1 MRLFILLLIVEF
13 TSFAQ
18 EPNFHYKGLTLQLD
32 SVAAGPEVRKMQG
45 LLASEKNPVKRV
57 LLQKALNDYAWLDAL
72 RKDRKVILVNIP
84 SATMRVYS
92 GADQTLQM
100 KVIVGKKSNQTRTLL
115 SKVDQLTINPYW
127 FITRRM
133 ATVELLPKIQKNHQ
147 FLDDNQ
153 IRVLDA
159 KYRVVD
165 AHSINWSNL
174 NKNNFPYILRQN
186 SGENNALGALK
197 FHFNN
202 PFSLYLH
209 DTDSKKLFAAPERF
223 FSHGCIRLEKPK
235 DLARLL
241 LAENHIALD
250 TVKFNHHIK
259 NPKPLALKV
268 KEEYILVIWYSLVDF
283 DEKGEVVYFKDV
295 YGLVQ

>member
-1 MRLFILLLIVEF
+1 MRLFVLLLLVAF
-13 TSFAQ
+13 NSFSQ
-18 EPNFHYKGLTLQLD
+18 EPDFHYKGLSLTLD
-32 SVAAGPEVRKMQG
+32 SVAAGSEVRKIQG
-45 LLASEKNPVKRV
+45 QLGVEKDPVKRV

-72 RKDRKVILVNIP
+72 RKDRKVIFVNIP
-84 SATMRVYS
+84 SAMMRVFS
-92 GADQTLQM
+92 GTEEVLKM

>member
-1 MRLFILLLIVEF
+1 MMKYLLIF
-13 TSFAQ
+13 WSFAAFAQ
-18 EPNFHYKGLTLQLD
+18 EPNFHYKGIALTLD
-32 SVAAGPEVRKMQG
+32 SVAAGSEVLEIRA
-45 LLASEKNPVKRV
+45 LLTVEKDAAKRA
-57 LLQKALNDYAWLDAL
+57 LLQNAAKDYAWLDAL

-84 SATMRVYS
+84 STSMRVYS
-92 GADQTLQM
+92 DGTEVLKM
-100 KVIVGKKSNQTRTLL
+100 KVIVGKKDHQTRTLL

-153 IRVLDA
+153 IQVLNN
-159 KYRVVD
+159 KYSVVD
-165 AHSINWSNL
+165 PHSINWSHL
-174 NKNNFPYILRQN
+174 NKDNFPYILRQN

-259 NPKPLALKV
+259 NPKPLALKA

-283 DEKGEVVYFKDV
+283 DEKGEVVYFRDI
-295 YGLVQ
+295 YR

>member
-1 MRLFILLLIVEF
+1 MWKFILCSFL
-13 TSFAQ
+13 SFAAFSQ
-18 EPNFHYKGLTLQLD
+18 EPDFDYKSISLKLD
-32 SVAAGPEVRKMQG
+32 SVVAGVEVRKIQA
-45 LLASEKNPVKRV
+45 LRVSEKDPSKLV
-57 LLQKALNDYAWLDAL
+57 LLQKAAKDFAWLDAL

-84 SATMRVYS
+84 SATMRVFS

-100 KVIVGKKSNQTRTLL
+100 KVIVGKKENQTRTLL

-133 ATVELLPKIQKNHQ
+133 ATEELLPKIKKNHQ
-147 FLDDNQ
+147 FLEDNQ
-153 IRVLDA
+153 IRVLDS
-159 KYRVVD
+159 KYHILD
-165 AHSINWSNL
+165 AQSIDWASL
-174 NKNNFPYILRQN
+174 SKNNFPYILRQN

-209 DTDSKKLFAAPERF
+209 DTDSKKLFARTERF

-235 DLARLL
+235 ELARLVL
-241 LAENHIALD
+241 GDNHIALD

-259 NPKPLALKV
+259 NPKPLVLKAR
-268 KEEYILVIWYSLVDF
+268 EEYILVIWYSLVDF
-283 DEKGEVVYFKDV
+283 DEKGEVVFFKDV
-295 YGLVQ
+295 YR

>member
-1 MRLFILLLIVEF
+1 MRILLFLLTF
-13 TSFAQ
+13 TAFAQ
-18 EPNFHYKGLTLQLD
+18 EPDFHYKGLSLKLD
-32 SVAAGPEVRKMQG
+32 SVVSGAEVRKIQG
-45 LLASEKNPVKRV
+45 QLAVEKDPIKRV
-57 LLQKALNDYAWLDAL
+57 LLQKASNDYTWLDAL

-84 SATMRVYS
+84 SASMRVFS
-92 GADQTLQM
+92 GPEEVLKM
-100 KVIVGKKSNQTRTLL
+100 KVIVGKKENQTRTLL

-165 AHSINWSNL
+165 AHSIDWSSL
-174 NKNNFPYILRQN
+174 SKNNFPYILRQN

-223 FSHGCIRLEKPK
+223 FSHGCIRLEKPQ

-259 NPKPLALKV
+259 NPKPLALKA

-283 DEKGEVVYFKDV
+283 DEKGEVAYFKDV
-295 YGLVQ
+295 YR

>member
-1 MRLFILLLIVEF
+1 MWKFILCALLAF
-13 TSFAQ
+13 SASAQ
-18 EPNFHYKGLTLQLD
+18 EPDFHYKSISLKLD
-32 SVAAGPEVRKMQG
+32 SVIAGVEVRKIQG

-57 LLQKALNDYAWLDAL
+57 LLQKAAQNYAWLDAL

-84 SATMRVYS
+84 SATMHVFS
-92 GADQTLQM
+92 GAEETLQM
-100 KVIVGKKSNQTRTLL
+100 KVIVGKKENQTRTLL

-133 ATVELLPKIQKNHQ
+133 ATEELLPKIQKNHQ

-165 AHSINWSNL
+165 SHSIDWSSL

-209 DTDSKKLFAAPERF
+209 DTDSKKLFAAAERF

-241 LAENHIALD
+241 LAENHIAID

-259 NPKPLALKV
+259 NPKPLALKA

-283 DEKGEVVYFKDV
+283 DEKGEVMYFKDV
-295 YGLVQ
+295 YK

>member
-1 MRLFILLLIVEF
+1 MRKIQGQLGVE
-13 TSFAQ
+13 
-18 EPNFHYKGLTLQLD
+18 KD
-32 SVAAGPEVRKMQG
+32 
-45 LLASEKNPVKRV
+45 PVKRV

-92 GADQTLQM
+92 GADQALQM

-153 IRVLDA
+153 IQVLNA

-283 DEKGEVVYFKDV
+283 DEKGEVMYFKDV
-295 YGLVQ
+295 YK

>member
-1 MRLFILLLIVEF
+1 MRILLLLLAF
-13 TSFAQ
+13 SAFAQ
-18 EPNFHYKGLTLQLD
+18 EPNFHYKGITLQLD
-32 SVAAGPEVRKMQG
+32 SVAAGSEVRKIQG
-45 LLASEKNPVKRV
+45 QLGVEKDPVKRV

-92 GADQTLQM
+92 GADQALQM

-153 IRVLDA
+153 IQVLNA

-209 DTDSKKLFAAPERF
+209 DTDSKKLFAALERF

-259 NPKPLALKV
+259 NPKPLALKARA
-268 KEEYILVIWYSLVDF
+268 EYVLVIWYSLVDF
-283 DEKGEVVYFKDV
+283 DSAGEVMYYRDV
-295 YGLVQ
+295 YR

>member
-1 MRLFILLLIVEF
+1 M
-13 TSFAQ
+13 
-18 EPNFHYKGLTLQLD
+18 
-32 SVAAGPEVRKMQG
+32 
-45 LLASEKNPVKRV
+45 
-57 LLQKALNDYAWLDAL
+57 
-72 RKDRKVILVNIP
+72 ILVNIP
-84 SATMRVYS
+84 STMMRVFS
-92 GADQTLQM
+92 AANQTLQM
-100 KVIVGKKSNQTRTLL
+100 KVIVGKKENQTRTLL

-133 ATVELLPKIQKNHQ
+133 ATLELLPKIQKNHQ
-147 FLDDNQ
+147 FLEDNQ

-159 KYRVVD
+159 KYRLVD
-165 AHSINWSNL
+165 AHSIDWSSL
-174 NKNNFPYILRQN
+174 HKNNFPYILRQN

-209 DTDSKKLFAAPERF
+209 DTDSKKLFTAPERF

-235 DLARLL
+235 ELALL
-241 LAENHIALD
+241 LLGENRIALD

-259 NPKPLALKV
+259 NPKPLALKA
-268 KEEYILVIWYSLVDF
+268 KEEYILVIWYSLLDF

-295 YGLVQ
+295 YK

>member
-1 MRLFILLLIVEF
+1 MWKFILCSFL
-13 TSFAQ
+13 SFAAFSQ
-18 EPNFHYKGLTLQLD
+18 EPDFHYKGLSFTLD
-32 SVAAGPEVRKMQG
+32 SVAAGSEVRKIQG

-57 LLQKALNDYAWLDAL
+57 LLQKAVQNYTWLDAL

-84 SATMRVYS
+84 SAMMHVYS

-100 KVIVGKKSNQTRTLL
+100 KVIVGKKDHQTRTLL
-115 SKVDQLTINPYW
+115 SQVDQLTINPYW
-127 FITRRM
+127 FITRRI

-165 AHSINWSNL
+165 AHSINWSRL
-174 NKNNFPYILRQN
+174 SKNNFPYILRQN

-283 DEKGEVVYFKDV
+283 DEKGEVVYFRDV
-295 YGLVQ
+295 YR

>member
-1 MRLFILLLIVEF
+1 MRILLLLLAF
-13 TSFAQ
+13 SAFAQ
-18 EPNFHYKGLTLQLD
+18 EPNFHYKGITLQLD
-32 SVAAGPEVRKMQG
+32 SVAAGSEVRKIQG
-45 LLASEKNPVKRV
+45 QLGVEKNPAKRV
-57 LLQKALNDYAWLDAL
+57 LLHKALNDYAWLDAL

-92 GADQTLQM
+92 GADQALQM

-153 IRVLDA
+153 IQVLNA

-165 AHSINWSNL
+165 AHSINWSSL
-174 NKNNFPYILRQN
+174 SKNNFPYILRQN

-295 YGLVQ
+295 YK

>member
-1 MRLFILLLIVEF
+1 MRFFILCVF
-13 TSFAQ
+13 VAFSSFAQ
-18 EPNFHYKGLTLQLD
+18 EPNFHYKGVTLQLD
-32 SVAAGPEVRKMQG
+32 SVAAGSEVLKIRA
-45 LLASEKNPVKRV
+45 LLAVEKDAAKRD
-57 LLQKALNDYAWLDAL
+57 LLQKAAQDYTWLDAL

-84 SATMRVYS
+84 SALMRVYS

-100 KVIVGKKSNQTRTLL
+100 KVIVGKKENQTRTLL

-153 IRVLDA
+153 ILVLNA

-165 AHSINWSNL
+165 AHSINWSSL
-174 NKNNFPYILRQN
+174 SKNNFPYILRQN

-202 PFSLYLH
+202 PFSIYLH
-209 DTDSKKLFAAPERF
+209 DTDSKKLFAATDRF

-241 LAENHIALD
+241 LGENHIALD

-259 NPKPLALKV
+259 NPKPLALKA

-283 DEKGEVVYFKDV
+283 DSAGEVVYFRDV
-295 YGLVQ
+295 YR

>member
-1 MRLFILLLIVEF
+1 MHKIQ
-13 TSFAQ
+13 A
-18 EPNFHYKGLTLQLD
+18 
-32 SVAAGPEVRKMQG
+32 
-45 LLASEKNPVKRV
+45 LLAVEEDVTKRD
-57 LLQKALNDYAWLDAL
+57 LLQKAAKDYAWLDAL
-72 RKDRKVILVNIP
+72 RKNRKVILVNIP
-84 SATMRVYS
+84 SALMRVYS

-153 IRVLDA
+153 IQVLNA

-165 AHSINWSNL
+165 PHSINWSQL

-202 PFSLYLH
+202 PYSLYLH
-209 DTDSKKLFAAPERF
+209 DTDSKKLFAKTERF

-283 DEKGEVVYFKDV
+283 DEKGEVVYFRDIYK
-295 YGLVQ
+295 

>member
-1 MRLFILLLIVEF
+1 MRLFVLLLLF
-13 TSFAQ
+13 AFPSFAQ
-18 EPNFHYKGLTLQLD
+18 EPDFHYKGLSLKLD
-32 SVAAGPEVRKMQG
+32 SVVSGAEVRKIQEQ
-45 LLASEKNPVKRV
+45 LAVEKDPIKRV
-57 LLQKALNDYAWLDAL
+57 LLQKASNDYTWFDAL

-84 SATMRVYS
+84 SASMRVFS
-92 GADQTLQM
+92 GSEEVLKM
-100 KVIVGKKSNQTRTLL
+100 KVIVGKKENQTRTLL

-165 AHSINWSNL
+165 AHSIDWSSL
-174 NKNNFPYILRQN
+174 SKNNFPYILRQN

-223 FSHGCIRLEKPK
+223 FSHGCIRLEKPQ

-259 NPKPLALKV
+259 NPKPLALKA
-268 KEEYILVIWYSLVDF
+268 KEEYLLVIWYSLVDF
-283 DEKGEVVYFKDV
+283 DEKGEVAYYKDV
-295 YGLVQ
+295 YK

>member
-1 MRLFILLLIVEF
+1 MRILLLLLAF
-13 TSFAQ
+13 SAFAQ

-32 SVAAGPEVRKMQG
+32 SVAAGSEVRKIQG
-45 LLASEKNPVKRV
+45 QLGVEKDPVKRV

-72 RKDRKVILVNIP
+72 RRDRKVILVNIP

-92 GADQTLQM
+92 GADQALQM
-100 KVIVGKKSNQTRTLL
+100 KVIVGKKENQTRTLL

-165 AHSINWSNL
+165 AHSIDWSSL
-174 NKNNFPYILRQN
+174 SKNNFPYILRQN

-283 DEKGEVVYFKDV
+283 DEKGEVMYFKDV
-295 YGLVQ
+295 YK

>member
-1 MRLFILLLIVEF
+1 MRILLLLLAF
-13 TSFAQ
+13 SAFAQ
-18 EPNFHYKGLTLQLD
+18 EPNFHYKGITLQLD
-32 SVAAGPEVRKMQG
+32 SVAAGSEVRKIQG
-45 LLASEKNPVKRV
+45 QLGVEKDPVKRV

-92 GADQTLQM
+92 GADQALQM

-153 IRVLDA
+153 IQVLNA

-250 TVKFNHHIK
+250 TVKFNHHFK

-295 YGLVQ
+295 YK

>member
-1 MRLFILLLIVEF
+1 MRFFILCVF
-13 TSFAQ
+13 VAFSSFAQ
-18 EPNFHYKGLTLQLD
+18 EPNFHYKGVKLQLD
-32 SVAAGPEVRKMQG
+32 SVAAGSEVLKIRA
-45 LLASEKNPVKRV
+45 LLAVEKDAVKRD
-57 LLQKALNDYAWLDAL
+57 LLQKAAQDYTWLDAL

-84 SATMRVYS
+84 SALMRVYS

-100 KVIVGKKSNQTRTLL
+100 KVIVGKKENQTRTLL

-153 IRVLDA
+153 IQVLNT

-165 AHSINWSNL
+165 AHSINWSQL

-259 NPKPLALKV
+259 NPKPLALKA

-283 DEKGEVVYFKDV
+283 DEKGEVVYFRDI
-295 YGLVQ
+295 YR

>member
-1 MRLFILLLIVEF
+1 MRILLLLLAF
-13 TSFAQ
+13 SAFAQ

-32 SVAAGPEVRKMQG
+32 SVAAGSEVRKIQG
-45 LLASEKNPVKRV
+45 QLGVEKDPVKRV

-92 GADQTLQM
+92 GADQALQM

-153 IRVLDA
+153 IQVLNA

-223 FSHGCIRLEKPK
+223 FSHFCIRLEKPK

-283 DEKGEVVYFKDV
+283 DEKGEVMYFKDV
-295 YGLVQ
+295 YK

>member
-1 MRLFILLLIVEF
+1 MRYLFLLLSF

-18 EPNFHYKGLTLQLD
+18 EPDFHYKGISLTLD
-32 SVAAGPEVRKMQG
+32 SVEAGWEVRKVQAQ
-45 LLASEKNPVKRV
+45 LAVEKDPIKRAV
-57 LLQKALNDYAWLDAL
+57 LQKSASNYAWLDAL
-72 RKDRKVILVNIP
+72 RKGRKVILVNIP
-84 SATMRVYS
+84 SARMRVFS
-92 GADQTLQM
+92 GAEEVLKM
-100 KVIVGKKSNQTRTLL
+100 KVIVGKKENQTRTLL

-133 ATVELLPKIQKNHQ
+133 ATLELLPKIQKNHQ
-147 FLDDNQ
+147 FLEDNQ

-159 KYRVVD
+159 KYRLVD
-165 AHSINWSNL
+165 AHSIDWSSL
-174 NKNNFPYILRQN
+174 HKNNFPYILRQN

-235 DLARLL
+235 ELALL
-241 LAENHIALD
+241 LLGENRIALD

-259 NPKPLALKV
+259 NPKPLALKA
-268 KEEYILVIWYSLVDF
+268 KEEYILVIWYSLLDF

-295 YGLVQ
+295 YK

>member
-1 MRLFILLLIVEF
+1 MRILLLLLAF
-13 TSFAQ
+13 SAFAQ
-18 EPNFHYKGLTLQLD
+18 EPNFHYKGITLQLD
-32 SVAAGPEVRKMQG
+32 SVAAGSEVRKIQG
-45 LLASEKNPVKRV
+45 QLGVEKDLVKRV
-57 LLQKALNDYAWLDAL
+57 LLQKALKDYAWLDAL

-92 GADQTLQM
+92 GADQALQM

-153 IRVLDA
+153 IQVLNA

-165 AHSINWSNL
+165 AHSINWSRL

-209 DTDSKKLFAAPERF
+209 DTDSKKLFAVPERF

-235 DLARLL
+235 ELALL
-241 LAENHIALD
+241 LLGENRIALD

-259 NPKPLALKV
+259 NPKPLALKA
-268 KEEYILVIWYSLVDF
+268 KEEYILVIWYSLLDF

-295 YGLVQ
+295 YK

>member
-1 MRLFILLLIVEF
+1 MRFFILCVF
-13 TSFAQ
+13 VAFSSFAQ
-18 EPNFHYKGLTLQLD
+18 EPNFHFKGVTLQLD
-32 SVAAGPEVRKMQG
+32 SVAAGSEVLKIRA
-45 LLASEKNPVKRV
+45 LLAVEKDATKRD
-57 LLQKALNDYAWLDAL
+57 LLQKAAQDYTWLDAL

-84 SATMRVYS
+84 SALMRVYS

-100 KVIVGKKSNQTRTLL
+100 KVIVGKKENQTRTLL

-153 IRVLDA
+153 IQVLNA

-165 AHSINWSNL
+165 AHSINWSSL
-174 NKNNFPYILRQN
+174 SKNNFPYILRQN

-202 PFSLYLH
+202 PFSIYLH
-209 DTDSKKLFAAPERF
+209 DTDSKKLFAATDRF

-241 LAENHIALD
+241 LGENHIALD

-259 NPKPLALKV
+259 NPKPLALKA

-283 DEKGEVVYFKDV
+283 DSAGEVVYFRDV
-295 YGLVQ
+295 YR

>member
-1 MRLFILLLIVEF
+1 MRFSVLFFLLPFFVY
-13 TSFAQ
+13 SQ
-18 EPNFHYKGLTLQLD
+18 EPNFHYKGISLTLD
-32 SVAAGPEVRKMQG
+32 SVDAGSEVRKIQT
-45 LLASEKNPVKRV
+45 LLVVEKDVAKRV
-57 LLQKALNDYAWLDAL
+57 LLQKAAQDYAWLDAL

-84 SATMRVYS
+84 SAMMRVYS
-92 GADQTLQM
+92 GGDQTLQM

-153 IRVLDA
+153 IQVLNN

-165 AHSINWSNL
+165 AHSINWSHL
-174 NKNNFPYILRQN
+174 NKDNFPYILRQN

-241 LAENHIALD
+241 LAGNHIALD

-259 NPKPLALKV
+259 NPKPLALKA

-283 DEKGEVVYFKDV
+283 DEKGE
-295 YGLVQ
+295 LVFFRDIYK

>member
-1 MRLFILLLIVEF
+1 MRILLLLLAF
-13 TSFAQ
+13 SAFAQ

-32 SVAAGPEVRKMQG
+32 SVAAGSEVRKIQG
-45 LLASEKNPVKRV
+45 QLGVEKDPVKRV

-72 RKDRKVILVNIP
+72 RRDRKVILVNIP

-92 GADQTLQM
+92 GADQALQM
-100 KVIVGKKSNQTRTLL
+100 KVIVGKKENQTRTLL

-165 AHSINWSNL
+165 AHSIDWSSL
-174 NKNNFPYILRQN
+174 SKNNFPYILRQN

-295 YGLVQ
+295 YK

>member
-1 MRLFILLLIVEF
+1 MMKYLLIF
-13 TSFAQ
+13 WSFAAFAQ
-18 EPNFHYKGLTLQLD
+18 EPNFHYKGVKLQLD
-32 SVAAGPEVRKMQG
+32 SVAAGSEVLKIRA
-45 LLASEKNPVKRV
+45 LLAVEKDAVKRD
-57 LLQKALNDYAWLDAL
+57 LLQKAAQDYTWLDAL

-84 SATMRVYS
+84 SALMRVYS

-100 KVIVGKKSNQTRTLL
+100 KVIVGKKENQTRTLL

-153 IRVLDA
+153 IQVLNT

-165 AHSINWSNL
+165 AHSINWSQL

-202 PFSLYLH
+202 PFSIYLH
-209 DTDSKKLFAAPERF
+209 DTDSKKLFLATDRF

-241 LAENHIALD
+241 LGENHIALD

-259 NPKPLALKV
+259 NPKPLALKA

-283 DEKGEVVYFKDV
+283 DEKGEVVYFRDIYK
-295 YGLVQ
+295 

>member
-1 MRLFILLLIVEF
+1 MRLFVLLLLVTF
-13 TSFAQ
+13 SSFAQ
-18 EPNFHYKGLTLQLD
+18 EPDFHYKGLSLTLD
-32 SVAAGPEVRKMQG
+32 SVEAGWEVRKVQIQ
-45 LLASEKNPVKRV
+45 LASEKNPGKRV
-57 LLQKALNDYAWLDAL
+57 LLQKTIQNYTWLDAL

-92 GADQTLQM
+92 GADQALQM

-165 AHSINWSNL
+165 AHSIDWSSL
-174 NKNNFPYILRQN
+174 SKNNFPYILRQN

-259 NPKPLALKV
+259 NPKPLALKA

-295 YGLVQ
+295 YK

>member
-1 MRLFILLLIVEF
+1 MRILLLLLAF
-13 TSFAQ
+13 SAFSQ
-18 EPNFHYKGLTLQLD
+18 EPNFHYKGITLQLD
-32 SVAAGPEVRKMQG
+32 SVAAGSEVRKIQG
-45 LLASEKNPVKRV
+45 LLASEKNPVKRAI
-57 LLQKALNDYAWLDAL
+57 LQKSATNYAWLDAL

-84 SATMRVYS
+84 SATMRVFS
-92 GADQTLQM
+92 GADEVLKM

-153 IRVLDA
+153 IQVLNA

-241 LAENHIALD
+241 LAQNHIALD

-259 NPKPLALKV
+259 NPKPLVLKV
-268 KEEYILVIWYSLVDF
+268 KEEYILVIWYSLLDF

-295 YGLVQ
+295 YK

>member
-1 MRLFILLLIVEF
+1 MRILLLLLAF
-13 TSFAQ
+13 SAFAQ

-32 SVAAGPEVRKMQG
+32 SVAAGSEVRKIQG
-45 LLASEKNPVKRV
+45 QLGVEKDPVKRV

-92 GADQTLQM
+92 GADQALQM

-153 IRVLDA
+153 IQVLNA

-283 DEKGEVVYFKDV
+283 DEKGEVMYFKDV
-295 YGLVQ
+295 YK

>member
-1 MRLFILLLIVEF
+1 MRILLLLLAF
-13 TSFAQ
+13 SAFAQ
-18 EPNFHYKGLTLQLD
+18 EPNFHYKGITLQLD
-32 SVAAGPEVRKMQG
+32 SVAAGSEVRKIQG
-45 LLASEKNPVKRV
+45 QLGVEKDPVKRV

-92 GADQTLQM
+92 GADQALQM

-153 IRVLDA
+153 IQVLNA

-235 DLARLL
+235 ELALL
-241 LAENHIALD
+241 LLGENRIALD

-259 NPKPLALKV
+259 NPKPLALKA
-268 KEEYILVIWYSLVDF
+268 KEEYILVIWYSLLDF

-295 YGLVQ
+295 YK

>member
-1 MRLFILLLIVEF
+1 
-13 TSFAQ
+13 
-18 EPNFHYKGLTLQLD
+18 
-32 SVAAGPEVRKMQG
+32 
-45 LLASEKNPVKRV
+45 
-57 LLQKALNDYAWLDAL
+57 
-72 RKDRKVILVNIP
+72 
-84 SATMRVYS
+84 
-92 GADQTLQM
+92 
-100 KVIVGKKSNQTRTLL
+100 L

-165 AHSINWSNL
+165 AHSIDWSSL
-174 NKNNFPYILRQN
+174 SKNNFPYILRQN

-259 NPKPLALKV
+259 NPKPLALKA

-295 YGLVQ
+295 YK

>member
-1 MRLFILLLIVEF
+1 
-13 TSFAQ
+13 
-18 EPNFHYKGLTLQLD
+18 
-32 SVAAGPEVRKMQG
+32 
-45 LLASEKNPVKRV
+45 
-57 LLQKALNDYAWLDAL
+57 
-72 RKDRKVILVNIP
+72 VNIP
-84 SATMRVYS
+84 SALMRVYS

-100 KVIVGKKSNQTRTLL
+100 KVIVGKKENQTRTLL

-153 IRVLDA
+153 IQVLNT

-165 AHSINWSNL
+165 PHSINWSSL
-174 NKNNFPYILRQN
+174 SKNNFPYILRQN

-283 DEKGEVVYFKDV
+283 DSAGEVVYFRDIYK
-295 YGLVQ
+295 

>member
-1 MRLFILLLIVEF
+1 VRYIFLLLTF
-13 TSFAQ
+13 TAFAQ
-18 EPNFHYKGLTLQLD
+18 EPNFHYKGITLQLD
-32 SVAAGPEVRKMQG
+32 SVAAGSEVRKIQRQLG
-45 LLASEKNPVKRV
+45 VEKDPVKRV

-72 RKDRKVILVNIP
+72 RKGRKVILVNIP
-84 SATMRVYS
+84 SATMRVFS
-92 GADQTLQM
+92 GAEEVLKM
-100 KVIVGKKSNQTRTLL
+100 KVIVGKRENQTRTLL

-153 IRVLDA
+153 IQVLNA

-283 DEKGEVVYFKDV
+283 DEKGELMYFKDV
-295 YGLVQ
+295 YK

>member
-1 MRLFILLLIVEF
+1 MRYLFLLLSF
-13 TSFAQ
+13 TAFAQ
-18 EPNFHYKGLTLQLD
+18 EPDFHYKGISLTLD
-32 SVAAGPEVRKMQG
+32 SVEAGWEVRKVQAQ
-45 LLASEKNPVKRV
+45 LAVEKDPIKRAV
-57 LLQKALNDYAWLDAL
+57 LQKSASNYAWLDAL

-84 SATMRVYS
+84 SARMRVFS
-92 GADQTLQM
+92 GAEEVLKM
-100 KVIVGKKSNQTRTLL
+100 KVIVGKKENQTRTLL

-133 ATVELLPKIQKNHQ
+133 ATLELLPKIQKNHQ
-147 FLDDNQ
+147 FLEDNQ

-159 KYRVVD
+159 KYRLVD
-165 AHSINWSNL
+165 AHSIDWSSL
-174 NKNNFPYILRQN
+174 HKNNFPYILRQN

-235 DLARLL
+235 ELALL
-241 LAENHIALD
+241 LLGENRIALD

-259 NPKPLALKV
+259 NPKPLALKA
-268 KEEYILVIWYSLVDF
+268 KEEYILVIWYSLLDF
-283 DEKGEVVYFKDV
+283 DGKGEVVYFKDV
-295 YGLVQ
+295 YK

>member
-1 MRLFILLLIVEF
+1 MRILLLLLAF
-13 TSFAQ
+13 SAFAQ
-18 EPNFHYKGLTLQLD
+18 EPNFHYKGITLQLD
-32 SVAAGPEVRKMQG
+32 SVAAGSEVRKIQG
-45 LLASEKNPVKRV
+45 QLGVEKDPVKRV

-92 GADQTLQM
+92 GADQALQM

-153 IRVLDA
+153 IQVLNA

-283 DEKGEVVYFKDV
+283 DEKGEVMYFKDV
-295 YGLVQ
+295 YK

>member
-1 MRLFILLLIVEF
+1 MMKYLLIFCCF
-13 TSFAQ
+13 TAFAQ
-18 EPNFHYKGLTLQLD
+18 EPNFHYKSVALTLD
-32 SVAAGPEVRKMQG
+32 SVAAGPEVRKIQA
-45 LLASEKNPVKRV
+45 LLTVEKQVAKRA
-57 LLQKALNDYAWLDAL
+57 LLQKAAQEYRWLDAL
-72 RKDRKVILVNIP
+72 RAQKKVIIVNIP
-84 SATMRVYS
+84 SASMRVFH
-92 GADQTLQM
+92 GNQEVLQM
-100 KVIVGKKSNQTRTLL
+100 KVIVGKKQNQTRTLL

-153 IRVLDA
+153 IQVLNA

-165 AHSINWSNL
+165 PHSINWSQL

-202 PFSLYLH
+202 PYSLYLH
-209 DTDSKKLFAAPERF
+209 DTDSKKLFAKTERF

-283 DEKGEVVYFKDV
+283 DEKGEVVYFRDIYK
-295 YGLVQ
+295 

>member
-1 MRLFILLLIVEF
+1 MRILLLLLAF
-13 TSFAQ
+13 SAFAQ
-18 EPNFHYKGLTLQLD
+18 EPNFHYKGITLQLD
-32 SVAAGPEVRKMQG
+32 SVAAGSEVRKIQG
-45 LLASEKNPVKRV
+45 QLGVEKDPVKRV

-92 GADQTLQM
+92 GADQALQM

-153 IRVLDA
+153 IQVLNA

-295 YGLVQ
+295 YK

>member
-1 MRLFILLLIVEF
+1 MRLFILLLIVAF

-18 EPNFHYKGLTLQLD
+18 EPDFHYKGLSLTLD
-32 SVAAGPEVRKMQG
+32 SVTAGSEVRKMQG
-45 LLASEKNPVKRV
+45 LLVIEKNPFKRRI
-57 LLQKALNDYAWLDAL
+57 LEKAAGDYAWLDAL

-84 SATMRVYS
+84 SASMRVFS
-92 GADQTLQM
+92 GSDEVLKM

-115 SKVDQLTINPYW
+115 SKVDRLTINPYW

-133 ATVELLPKIQKNHQ
+133 ATVELLSKIQKNHQ

-153 IRVLDA
+153 IQVLDA

-165 AHSINWSNL
+165 AHSIEWSNL

-241 LAENHIALD
+241 LAENHIAID

-295 YGLVQ
+295 YK

>member
-1 MRLFILLLIVEF
+1 MRFFILCVF
-13 TSFAQ
+13 VAFSSFAQ
-18 EPNFHYKGLTLQLD
+18 EPNFHFKGVTLQLD
-32 SVAAGPEVRKMQG
+32 SVAAGSEVLKIRA
-45 LLASEKNPVKRV
+45 LLAVEKDAAKRD
-57 LLQKALNDYAWLDAL
+57 LLQKAAQDYTWLDAL

-84 SATMRVYS
+84 SALMRVYS
-92 GADQTLQM
+92 GVDQTLQM
-100 KVIVGKKSNQTRTLL
+100 KVIVGKKENQTRTLL

-153 IRVLDA
+153 IQVLNT

-165 AHSINWSNL
+165 AHSINWSSL
-174 NKNNFPYILRQN
+174 SKNNFPYILRQN

-202 PFSLYLH
+202 PFSIYLH
-209 DTDSKKLFAAPERF
+209 DTDSKKLFAATDRF

-241 LAENHIALD
+241 LGENHIALD

-259 NPKPLALKV
+259 NPKPLALKAR
-268 KEEYILVIWYSLVDF
+268 EEYILVIWYSLVDF
-283 DEKGEVVYFKDV
+283 DSAGEVVYFRDV
-295 YGLVQ
+295 YR